1 MFSIADFRVAPSAC
15 SLFFIR
21 LFIFFFLSLYFT
33 VCSYASSAFIFRT
46 QDLIIQL
53 LYLRM
58 TNLKKW
64 SLDII
69 MRKFTRQHLPY
80 LSLQRR

>member
-1 MFSIADFRVAPSAC
+1 MFSIAYFRVAPSGC
-15 SLFFIR
+15 SLFFIK
-21 LFIFFFLSLYFT
+21 LFILFLLFLYFT
-33 VCSYASSAFIFRT
+33 AYPYANCAFVFRT

-58 TNLKKW
+58 KNLKKW

-69 MRKFTRQHLPY
+69 MQKFTRQHLPY